1 MILNLLIKRIML
13 EVKKGD
19 TVYIASSDRRVND
32 FTSTV
37 KSVGKKWITI
47 DNGYK
52 FSQDT
57 HECEQW
63 GVYTIFKDKEESDN
77 YKRKREHLNYI
88 CLNSHKFHKVLTD
101 EEVETIYNKLKEYEK
116 EKKN

>member
-1 MILNLLIKRIML
+1 ML

-19 TVYIASSDRRVND
+19 MVYIASSDRRIND

-47 DNGYK
+47 DNGNYK

-57 HECEQW
+57 HICEQW
-63 GVYTIFKDKEESDN
+63 GVYTIFKNKEESDN

-88 CLNSHKFHKVLTD
+88 CLNQYKLKYVLTD
-101 EEVETIYNKLKEYEK
+101 EEIENIYNKLKDYDTGK
-116 EKKN
+116 SR